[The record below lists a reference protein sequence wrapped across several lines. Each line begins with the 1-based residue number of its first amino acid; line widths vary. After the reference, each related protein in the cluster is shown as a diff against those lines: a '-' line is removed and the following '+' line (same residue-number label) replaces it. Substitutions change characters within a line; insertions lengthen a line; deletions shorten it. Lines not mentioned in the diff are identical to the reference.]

1 MLKSIPYLIAFLAV
15 GLSIYSAY
23 KWGYND
29 ARADNLEI
37 TNQALAKSAQYII
50 DEQSKQ
56 QIIEDVINKDPDTSR
71 VKSPVLMRTLVRLRE
86 CEGKP
91 KC

>member
-1 MLKSIPYLIAFLAV
+1 MLKALPYLMALLAV

-29 ARADNLEI
+29 ARADNLEL
-37 TNQALAKSAQYII
+37 TNQALAKSAQHII
-50 DEQSKQ
+50 DEQSKL
-56 QIIEDVINKDPDTSR
+56 QIIEDVINKDKDTTII
-71 VKSPVLMRTLVRLRE
+71 KSPVLMRTLVRLRE